1 MSISQVNQSL
11 RTHPELQAIF
21 KAAESRHLTTQ
32 ELEAYSRVVPEY
44 TSHAEAAREVMSV
57 EEAVIQAVVKEIF
70 ALYPYEKKHK
80 LAFGKC
86 VRDISY
92 VSAYATQAMLMN
104 DPQWFE
110 DKLLIWLK
118 TILQSFEF
126 PEPSQKTTGLFG
138 KPADALHE
146 AGLSQKQ
153 RSIFATYSQLKQRYQ
168 EKLSPTAFDLM
179 ASYLQQAI
187 DILSSD

>member
-1 MSISQVNQSL
+1 MSISQSNQSL
-11 RTHPELQAIF
+11 TTHQELQAIF
-21 KAAESRHLTTQ
+21 KAAESRHLTNQ
-32 ELEAYSRVVPEY
+32 ELDVYISLVPEY
-44 TSHAEAAREVMSV
+44 TSHAEAAREVASV
-57 EEAVIQAVVKEIF
+57 EEAVVQAVVKDIF
-70 ALYPYEKKHK
+70 ILYPYEKKHQ

-86 VRDISY
+86 IRDISY

-118 TILQSFEF
+118 TILQAFEF
-126 PEPSQKTTGLFG
+126 PEPTQKATNLFS

-146 AGLSQKQ
+146 TGLSQKQ
-153 RSIFATYSQLKQRYQ
+153 RSVFATYSRLKHYYQ

-187 DILSSD
+187 DTLSSD

>member
-1 MSISQVNQSL
+1 MSISQIKQSL
-11 RTHPELQAIF
+11 KTHPELQAIF

-32 ELEAYSRVVPEY
+32 ELEVYSRVVPEY
-44 TSHAEAAREVMSV
+44 ASYAEAAHEVASV
-57 EEAVIQAVVKEIF
+57 EEAVVQAVVKDIF
-70 ALYPYEKKHK
+70 ALYPYEKKHQ

-118 TILQSFEF
+118 TILQAFEF
-126 PEPSQKTTGLFG
+126 PEPIQKATDLFS

-146 AGLSQKQ
+146 TGLSQKQ
-153 RSIFATYSQLKQRYQ
+153 RSIFATYSQLKHHYQ

>member
-1 MSISQVNQSL
+1 MSISQVKQSL
-11 RTHPELQAIF
+11 RTHPELEAIF
-21 KAAESRHLTTQ
+21 KAAESRHLTSQ
-32 ELEAYSRVVPEY
+32 ELDAYSQVVPEY
-44 TSHAEAAREVMSV
+44 APHAQAAREVASV
-57 EEAVIQAVVKEIF
+57 EEAVVQAVVKEIF
-70 ALYPYEKKHK
+70 LLYPYEKKHK

-126 PEPSQKTTGLFG
+126 PEPTQKTTGLFS

-146 AGLSQKQ
+146 SGLPQKQ
-153 RSIFATYSQLKQRYQ
+153 RSVFATYSQLKHHYQ
-168 EKLSPTAFDLM
+168 QKLSPTTFDLIT
-179 ASYLQQAI
+179 SYLQQAI